1 MRLPIPSSEFERS
14 GLPEKRYN
22 FGSMSDVERPDI
34 ITEAEDFV
42 RTIFEDK
49 IPSDIYTY
57 HNWVHT
63 TQVRDEVLLLA
74 RQAGVGPEDLEILN
88 LAALF
93 HDTGFAETYTGH
105 EEVSIRYAREF
116 LELHEYPSGRIER
129 IAELIESTRLESR
142 PRNQLEALLKDADT
156 SSAGRA
162 HFHIYTNSLR
172 KELNAVQNA
181 VLSKRD
187 WAKANLRF
195 LDEHEYYSEEGR
207 RRYNERKAE
216 NRRLLAEELRQID
229 RPTESIN
236 GRFLNAK
243 NTPRAGTV
251 AAHKAAQ
258 NQFRTALRNHIDL
271 SSIADNKANIML
283 SVNALII
290 TFALPLLGKE
300 IAGNKVLLLP
310 TIMLLS
316 VCVVSMI
323 FATLATRPIP
333 MKGVS
338 TMESILQ
345 KKSNLFFF
353 GNFYKMTFEDYQ
365 AGMHATVA
373 DDSILGT
380 TIMRDLFFLG
390 KTLGRKYAYLRR
402 CYTIFMYGI
411 IVTVIAFV
419 IVFTFFGS

>member
-1 MRLPIPSSEFERS
+1 MAA
-14 GLPEKRYN
+14 
-22 FGSMSDVERPDI
+22 VERPGI

-74 RQAGVGPEDLEILN
+74 RQAGLGADDLEILN
-88 LAALF
+88 LATLF
-93 HDTGFAETYTGH
+93 HDVGFSETYTGH
-105 EEVSIRYAREF
+105 EEVSA
-116 LELHEYPSGRIER
+116 R
-129 IAELIESTRLESR
+129 IARTFLASQDYPEDKIETIVRLILSTKLETR
-142 PRNQLEALLKDADT
+142 PATKLEALLKDADT
-156 SSAGRA
+156 SSAGRP

-187 WAKANLRF
+187 WARANLRF

-207 RRYNERKAE
+207 NRYEARKAE
-216 NRRLLAEELRQID
+216 NRRLLADELARID
-229 RPTESIN
+229 LYPEGVT
-236 GRFLNAK
+236 GRFLNTK
-243 NTPRAGTV
+243 HNGKRNTIGTS
-251 AAHKAAQ
+251 KSAQ
-258 NQFRTALRNHIDL
+258 TQFKTSLRNHIDL
-271 SSIADNKANIML
+271 SAIADNKANIML

-310 TIMLLS
+310 TILLLS
-316 VCVVSMI
+316 VCVLSMI

-338 TMESILQ
+338 TMETILQ

-353 GNFYKMTFEDYQ
+353 GNFYKMTFDEYE
-365 AGMHATVA
+365 AGMNATVA
-373 DDSILGT
+373 DDSILDT

-390 KTLGRKYAYLRR
+390 KTLGRKYAYLRK

-419 IVFTFFGS
+419 IVFAFF

>member
-1 MRLPIPSSEFERS
+1 
-14 GLPEKRYN
+14 
-22 FGSMSDVERPDI
+22 MSTVEQSDI
-34 ITEAEDFV
+34 ITAAEDHV
-42 RTIFEDK
+42 RQIFEQK

-74 RQAGVGPEDLEILN
+74 RHAGVSNGDLELLN

-93 HDTGFAETYTGH
+93 HDSGFSESYAGH
-105 EEVSIRYAREF
+105 EDVSM
-116 LELHEYPSGRIER
+116 R
-129 IAELIESTRLESR
+129 IAKDFLTSMNYPKDRIDAIVRFIEVTKIGVKPE
-142 PRNQLEALLKDADT
+142 NKLEALMKDADT
-156 SSAGRA
+156 SSLGKS
-162 HFHIYTNSLR
+162 HFQIYTNSLR
-172 KELNAVQNA
+172 KELNTVQNA
-181 VLSKRD
+181 VLSKKD
-187 WAKANLRF
+187 WAKTNLRF
-195 LDEHEYYSEEGR
+195 LDDHEYYSGPGKE
-207 RRYNERKAE
+207 RYADKKAE
-216 NRRLLAEELRQID
+216 NRRLLLEELTQIEAK
-229 RPTESIN
+229 PPETE
-236 GRFLNAK
+236 K
-243 NTPRAGTV
+243 NIKKKSDTNTISTS
-251 AAHKAAQ
+251 KSAQ
-258 NQFRTALRNHIDL
+258 TQFKTALRNHIDL

-300 IAGNKVLLLP
+300 IAANKILLIP

-333 MKGVS
+333 MKGYS
-338 TMESILQ
+338 SMESILA

-353 GNFYKMTFEDYQ
+353 GNYYNMSFDEYEK
-365 AGMHATVA
+365 GMNATVA
-373 DDSILGT
+373 NDDILDT

-390 KTLGRKYAYLRR
+390 KTLGNKYRYLRK

-419 IVFTFFGS
+419 VAFILV